1 MTTDFM
7 PGDPAKYVIGK
18 SEEKPARRHGR
29 QKRKPKTE
37 PLMFEARLLR
47 DIRERKEAL
56 APLVKEIP
64 RLERAQEILKGIKKA
79 KL

>member
-7 PGDPAKYVIGK
+7 PGDPARYVIGR

-29 QKRKPKTE
+29 QKRKPKTQ
-37 PLMFEARLLR
+37 PLQFEERLLR
-47 DIRERKEAL
+47 DIRKRKEAL
-56 APLVKEIP
+56 APLVQEVPK
-64 RLERAQEILKGIKKA
+64 LEQAQEILKGIKKP